1 MLSYYGMQTED
12 KHQEEIPVF
21 LLKISLSSS
30 RAVHCCLFSPFSSSK
45 DLFCGQVINLCE
57 NAKRIF
63 VKLPHSFIFG
73 GAAEAEADVSTSFRR
88 ERETKKTP
96 TPSRLSARL
105 KSGILQT
112 KQSANLANKQTF
124 TIRRAVFVDFC
135 SWCAFEG
142 PKRSWKFE
150 INYFSFLVEQ
160 IKELRRS
167 PRHLIS

>member
-1 MLSYYGMQTED
+1 MQTED

-21 LLKISLSSS
+21 LLKIALSSS

-45 DLFCGQVINLCE
+45 DLFCGQVINLYE

-73 GAAEAEADVSTSFRR
+73 GAAEADVSTSFRR
-88 ERETKKTP
+88 ERETKKNP

-124 TIRRAVFVDFC
+124 TIRLTVFVDFR
-135 SWCAFEG
+135 SRCAFEG

-160 IKELRRS
+160 IKELRSS

>member
-21 LLKISLSSS
+21 LLKIALSSS

-45 DLFCGQVINLCE
+45 DLFCGQVINLW
-57 NAKRIF
+57 RIF

-88 ERETKKTP
+88 ERETKKNP

-124 TIRRAVFVDFC
+124 TIRLAVFVDFR
-135 SWCAFEG
+135 SRCAFEG